1 MALEG
6 HEIPIHK
13 SLIDQILIGGVPRTI
28 ALVNGTLV
36 AALGLGLHSFLA
48 LPVGILVHLLAL
60 AATKADP
67 DFFSC
72 FRRHIRQKNIYT
84 V

>member
-1 MALEG
+1 MEG
-6 HEIPIHK
+6 YEIPIHK
-13 SLIDQILIGGVPRTI
+13 SLTEQILIGGVPRTI
-28 ALVNGTLV
+28 ALINGTLV

-48 LPVGILVHLLAL
+48 LPVGFLIHVLAL

-72 FRRHIRQKNIYT
+72 FRRHLRQKNLYT

>member
-1 MALEG
+1 MAVEG
-6 HEIPIHK
+6 YEIPIHK
-13 SLIDQILIGGVPRTI
+13 SLTDQILIGGVPRTV
-28 ALVNGTLV
+28 ALINGTMV
-36 AALGLGLHSFLA
+36 AALGLGLHSLLA
-48 LPVGILVHLLAL
+48 LPVGGLVHLLAL

-72 FRRHIRQKNIYT
+72 FRRHIRQKNLYT

>member
-1 MALEG
+1 MAREG
-6 HEIPIHK
+6 YEIPIHR
-13 SLIDQILIGGVPRTI
+13 SLIQPILIGGVPRTI
-28 ALVNGTLV
+28 ALINGTLV

-48 LPVGILVHLLAL
+48 LPAGLIIHFLAL
-60 AATKADP
+60 AATRVDP

-72 FRRHIRQKNIYT
+72 FRRHLRQKNIYT